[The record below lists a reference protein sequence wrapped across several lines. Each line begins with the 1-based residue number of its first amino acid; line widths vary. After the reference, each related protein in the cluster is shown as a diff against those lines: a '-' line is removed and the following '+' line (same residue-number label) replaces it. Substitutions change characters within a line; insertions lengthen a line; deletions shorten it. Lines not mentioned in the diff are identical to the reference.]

1 MFLSVIF
8 IALFAFLLKL
18 KLLFL
23 AQVNK
28 GAVYSLLGLNDFPSP
43 ANYATQP

>member
-28 GAVYSLLGLNDFPSP
+28 GAVYSLLGLHDFPSP